1 MIALLK
7 KQQQNK
13 TKQKTKNK
21 TQRRFAN
28 QVERNFETQFREFF
42 ESSFFLNISDFSI
55 QCSGMNKQTDKQK
68 LTTCRRRP

>member
-7 KQQQNK
+7 KNKK
-13 TKQKTKNK
+13 TKQNKTKNK

-28 QVERNFETQFREFF
+28 QVERNFETHFREFV

-55 QCSGMNKQTDKQK
+55 QCSGINKQTDKQK
-68 LTTCRRRP
+68 MTTCRRRP